1 MEYEQFIIEEK
12 NQCDNSD
19 HIRIALFVVTL
30 IELTINCFRVWRTSK
45 KNEELETENRSL
57 KRMIFNNIDNAF
69 VRIMKN
75 GNRFEHDHE
84 E

>member
-19 HIRIALFVVTL
+19 HIRIALFIVSL
-30 IELTINCFRVWRTSK
+30 IEISIACFRICKTSK
-45 KNEELETENRSL
+45 RNDELEAENRSL
-57 KRMIFNNIDNAF
+57 KRMIFSNIDNAF
-69 VRIMKN
+69 VKIMKN